1 VDISLNI
8 LSGRPYGGTAILFRK
23 SIANLISVIDS
34 DVSQIL
40 GVKMSTTI
48 GPLLLIT
55 VYMATDYEHEYS
67 LESYRDCLRKL
78 HALIADPDAV
88 HTIIAGDFN
97 CSSNSRF
104 LESFVILLETIN
116 WLYLT

>member
-1 VDISLNI
+1 
-8 LSGRPYGGTAILFRK
+8 
-23 SIANLISVIDS
+23 
-34 DVSQIL
+34 
-40 GVKMSTTI
+40 MSTTI

-55 VYMATDYEHEYS
+55 VSMATNYGDEYS
-67 LESYRDCLRKL
+67 LESYRNCLSKL
-78 HALIADPDAV
+78 HALILIADPDAV

-116 WLYLT
+116 WLYLIWPALMVFAPTLVMTVLIRLGLIIFKQLFC